1 MVEPRD
7 TSEIEVTPEMI
18 DAGEAAVW
26 RNLNVGYVYADFSV
40 RDLAAEVYRAMA
52 RREAED
58 NT

>member
-1 MVEPRD
+1 
-7 TSEIEVTPEMI
+7 MI